1 MTLSRPET
9 FKTIET
15 LVITALVFGDA
26 VINRGEQPPYEIKFA
41 AAVEHQGRNWLTVK
55 ATYKGLC
62 CLIDP
67 SHPQKNQEERRGQQ
81 RKMGDLLE
89 KLREAGL
96 LENIDDGVHNIPR
109 KAGCYFCLKLN
120 FKDYIG
126 SRIVL
131 WERLGVGTLPISQ
144 NPFSRASSASGINDD
159 VKTECHSC
167 LKSNFNDCTGSQR
180 VPRER
185 MGFKGMVPI
194 PQDLFPRASSTFG
207 IRRLQFKNLGVPVAF
222 RPKPTLGPKAPL

>member
-15 LVITALVFGDA
+15 LVSTALVFGEA
-26 VINRGEQPPYEIKFA
+26 AINRGEQPPYGIEFA
-41 AAVEHQGRNWLTVK
+41 ASVQHQDQNWLTVK
-55 ATYKGLC
+55 ATYRDLC

-126 SRIVL
+126 SRRVL
-131 WERLGVGTLPISQ
+131 WERMGVGALLISLA
-144 NPFSRASSASGINDD
+144 PFSHASSATG
-159 VKTECHSC
+159 T
-167 LKSNFNDCTGSQR
+167 NDCVLESRRQIK
-180 VPRER
+180 PL
-185 MGFKGMVPI
+185 
-194 PQDLFPRASSTFG
+194 DLRQ
-207 IRRLQFKNLGVPVAF
+207 I
-222 RPKPTLGPKAPL
+222 KPLDLRQIKPLEM